1 MQRQSTFAPGALQA
15 RGRSAIIRRLCDEQN
30 RAASPSRHC
39 VSCAAVP
46 RLCRERRSLRDLSQS
61 LHDGAAGGEN
71 GAGKSTML
79 KILARDI
86 APDTGSIATEKEV
99 KIGFL
104 RQDID
109 FEQGRTVLEE
119 AYEAFT
125 DIKIVEKKLEEINHQ
140 LVTRTDYESEEYS
153 QIIEDLA
160 DYTHRFDLLGGY
172 NYVGDT
178 EKILLGLGFKREDF
192 NNQTETFSGGW
203 RMRIELAKLLLQSND
218 ILLLDEPTNH
228 LDIESIIW
236 LENFLRNYPG
246 VVVIVSHDK
255 MFLDNVTNRTI
266 EISLG
271 KAYDF
276 NKPYSQYLELRHEI
290 REKQLAT
297 QKNQAKKIE
306 ETEKLIE
313 KFRAK
318 ASKASM
324 AQSLIKKLDKV
335 ERIEVDE
342 DDNSVM
348 NISFPVSITPGKVVI
363 EAENVTKKYGE
374 KTILKDISLL
384 VERGSKIAFVG
395 QNGQG
400 KSTFIKA
407 IVKDIDYTG
416 TIKLGH
422 NVQLGYFAQNQA
434 EYLDGEITLLQ
445 TMQDAANDTN
455 RSKVRDMLGS
465 FLFRGDDVEKK
476 VKVLSGGERNRLA
489 LCKLLLQPI
498 NVLVMD
504 EPTNH
509 LDIKSKNVLKAA
521 LQQYEGTLLL
531 VSHDRDF
538 LQGMSNIVYEFK
550 DQKIKEYL
558 GDINFFLE
566 QRNLEN
572 MREVEKKDAVKKEV
586 PKDKSLSYEEQKKGK
601 ALQNKLSKVESQIK
615 QLEMDIQKDDKL
627 LASNYDKHIEDAS
640 FFMAYNKKK
649 KDLDNLLE
657 EWETIQMEIENA

>member
-1 MQRQSTFAPGALQA
+1 MLN
-15 RGRSAIIRRLCDEQN
+15 IHN
-30 RAASPSRHC
+30 
-39 VSCAAVP
+39 
-46 RLCRERRSLRDLSQS
+46 LSV
-61 LHDGAAGGEN
+61 AFGGEYLFEEITFRLGVGDRVGLVGKN

-79 KILARDI
+79 KLLSKEMQ
-86 APDTGSIATEKEV
+86 PDTGTIAAEKEIR
-99 KIGFL
+99 IGFL
-104 RQDID
+104 KQDID
-109 FEQGRTVLEE
+109 FVKGRTVLEE
-119 AYEAFT
+119 AYQAFEG
-125 DIKIVEKKLEEINHQ
+125 IKKAEKKIDEINNQ
-140 LVTRTDYESEEYS
+140 LTTRNDYESESYLNLIEELS
-153 QIIEDLA
+153 DITHHFEII
-160 DYTHRFDLLGGY
+160 GGY

-192 NNQTETFSGGW
+192 NKLTDTFSGGW
-203 RMRIELAKLLLQSND
+203 RMRIELAKLLLQNND
-218 ILLLDEPTNH
+218 VLLLDEPTNH

-236 LENFLRNYPG
+236 LENFLRNYVG

-276 NKPYSQYLELRHEI
+276 NKPYSQYLVLRQEI

-348 NISFPVSITPGKVVI
+348 AVSFPISVTPGRVVI
-363 EAENVTKKYGE
+363 EAENVSKSYGDKKV
-374 KTILKDISLL
+374 LSNISLL
-384 VERGSKIAFVG
+384 VERGKKIAFVG

-407 IVKDIDYTG
+407 IVNEFEYEG
-416 TIKLGH
+416 NIKLGH

-434 EYLDGEITLLQ
+434 DYLNGEITLLE
-445 TMQDAANDTN
+445 TMENAANDSN
-455 RSKVRDMLGS
+455 RSKVRDMLGA
-465 FLFRGDDVEKK
+465 FLFRGDDVHKK

-489 LCKLLLQPI
+489 LCKMLLQPI

-521 LQQYEGTLLL
+521 LKKFEGTLLV

-538 LQGMSNIVYEFK
+538 LQGLSNVVYEFK

-558 GDINFFLE
+558 GDINFYLE
-566 QRNLEN
+566 QRKVDN
-572 MREVEKKDAVKKEV
+572 MRDIEKKDVA
-586 PKDKSLSYEEQKKGK
+586 PKTQPKPEKNLSFEEQKQRKS
-601 ALQNKLSKVESQIK
+601 LQNKLSKIESRIQE
-615 QLEMDIQKDDKL
+615 LEKKIAKDDLQLAENHEKL
-627 LASNYDKHIEDAS
+627 INDLS
-640 FFMAYNKKK
+640 FFPIYEKNKKE
-649 KDLDNLLE
+649 LE
-657 EWETIQMEIENA
+657 ELLNEWESIQMELE

>member
-1 MQRQSTFAPGALQA
+1 MLNIHNLSVSFGGTYLFEEVTFRLGAGDRVGLV
-15 RGRSAIIRRLCDEQN
+15 GK
-30 RAASPSRHC
+30 
-39 VSCAAVP
+39 
-46 RLCRERRSLRDLSQS
+46 
-61 LHDGAAGGEN
+61 N

-79 KILARDI
+79 KILAGDFK
-86 APDTGSIATEKEV
+86 PDSGVIATEKEV
-99 KIGFL
+99 KMGFL

-119 AYEAFT
+119 AYQAFEE
-125 DIKIVEKKLEEINHQ
+125 IKRAEFRIEEINHQ
-140 LVTRTDYESEEYS
+140 LATRTDYESDTYSTLIEELSDVSHHY
-153 QIIEDLA
+153 EV
-160 DYTHRFDLLGGY
+160 LGGY
-172 NYVGDT
+172 SYVGDT

-192 NNQTETFSGGW
+192 ENQTDTFSGGW

-236 LENFLRNYPG
+236 LESFLKNFPG

-276 NKPYSQYLELRHEI
+276 NKPYSQYLLLRGEI

-342 DDNSVM
+342 DDNAVM
-348 NISFPVSITPGKVVI
+348 NISFPVSITPGRVVI
-363 EAENVTKKYGE
+363 EAEHVTKSYGD

-407 IVKDIDYTG
+407 IVNEFEYEG
-416 TIKLGH
+416 SIKLGH

-434 EYLDGEITLLQ
+434 EYLDGEKTLLD
-445 TMQDAANDTN
+445 TMLEAATDTN

-521 LQQYEGTLLL
+521 LQKYEGTLLL

-538 LQGMSNIVYEFK
+538 LQGMSNLVYEFK

-566 QRNLEN
+566 QRNAVN
-572 MREVEKKDAVKKEV
+572 MREIEKKDIEKNDNTNKQQAKN
-586 PKDKSLSYEEQKKGK
+586 LSYEEQKKNK
-601 ALQNKLSKVESQIK
+601 SLQNKLSKVETQIK
-615 QLEMDIQKDDKL
+615 QLEIDIQKDDKE
-627 LASNYDKHIEDAS
+627 LASNYDKLIENAA
-640 FFMAYNKKK
+640 FFTAYEKKK
-649 KDLDNLLE
+649 KELDQLLE
-657 EWETIQMEIENA
+657 EWETVQMEIETNS